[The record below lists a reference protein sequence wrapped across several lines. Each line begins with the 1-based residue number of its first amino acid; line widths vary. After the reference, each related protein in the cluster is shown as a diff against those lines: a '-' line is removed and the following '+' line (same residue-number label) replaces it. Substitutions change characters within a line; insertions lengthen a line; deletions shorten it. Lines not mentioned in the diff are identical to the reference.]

1 MSGDPIC
8 IYCITPYCYNTRM
21 HAAPLEPHHSPDGQ
35 IENLSPS
42 HWRLATAAGPAG
54 EYRLAQLD
62 DYSRLRRNQFPC
74 QPPCTLTLRAR
85 ASEKN
90 LTGTWGFGF
99 WNDPFGAGLA
109 QGGTRLLPALPQ
121 AAWFF
126 FASDENHLSFREG
139 LPAAGPLAGVFHSTR
154 LPVWPFLPFGL
165 AAPLLLSTSVSRL
178 ARRAAASIINEQSV
192 SLDGDVTLWHEYHID
207 WQLDSVRFYVDERVV
222 LESGIS
228 PRGPLGLVIW
238 LDNQFAAWRP
248 DGRLNYGTLETKHTW
263 IEVQDLRIT

>member
-1 MSGDPIC
+1 M
-8 IYCITPYCYNTRM
+8 
-21 HAAPLEPHHSPDGQ
+21 A
-35 IENLSPS
+35 
-42 HWRLATAAGPAG
+42 
-54 EYRLAQLD
+54 
-62 DYSRLRRNQFPC
+62 
-74 QPPCTLTLRAR
+74 
-85 ASEKN
+85 
-90 LTGTWGFGF
+90 
-99 WNDPFGAGLA
+99 
-109 QGGTRLLPALPQ
+109 LPASR
-121 AAWFF
+121 A
-126 FASDENHLSFREG
+126 G
-139 LPAAGPLAGVFHSTR
+139 GPLALV
-154 LPVWPFLPFGL
+154 P
-165 AAPLLLSTSVSRL
+165 SVSRL